1 MFRVEFLRPFD
12 ILLKYKALQRSKD
25 NVKEDI
31 RKGRTSMKP
40 ERPVMSDVLN
50 EVRTFFEGE
59 GKNS

>member
-1 MFRVEFLRPFD
+1 MFRVEFQRPFD

-40 ERPVMSDVLN
+40 EHPVFSELLDL
-50 EVRTFFEGE
+50 
-59 GKNS
+59 KQSP